1 MAAAI
6 AAARRGLSY
15 VVLEKGT
22 LVNSLLHYPTEMVFF
37 TTPELLEIG
46 GYPFVS
52 PYEKPTRQ
60 EALKYYRKV
69 ADAAGLAVHF
79 GEAATTV
86 ARRADGGF
94 TRPAPPPGGA
104 PGTRPAPPA
113 PPPTGAAGLPE
124 PVGRAGR
131 GTP

>member
-1 MAAAI
+1 MSAVFDVLIVGGGPAGLAAAI
-6 AAARRGLSY
+6 AASRRGLSY

-69 ADAAGLAVHF
+69 ADAAGLDVHF
-79 GEAATTV
+79 GEPATTV
-86 ARRADGGF
+86 ARRG
-94 TRPAPPPGGA
+94 RP
-104 PGTRPAPPA
+104 
-113 PPPTGAAGLPE
+113 
-124 PVGRAGR
+124 
-131 GTP
+131 